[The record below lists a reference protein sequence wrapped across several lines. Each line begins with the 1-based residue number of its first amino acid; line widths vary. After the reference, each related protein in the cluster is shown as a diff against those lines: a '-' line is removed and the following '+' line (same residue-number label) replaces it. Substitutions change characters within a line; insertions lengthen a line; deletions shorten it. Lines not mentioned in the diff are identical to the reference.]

1 MLHGTKSKNKFM
13 LKILS
18 IKNFTLIDQLQI
30 QFYPGFSVI
39 TGETGAGK
47 SIVIGAIGLLL
58 GNRADARQVKNGR
71 DKCVIEAVFDLSI
84 YHSDVLKDFF
94 VNNDLDYEPAECILR
109 REVNTSGKSRA
120 FINDTPVNLATM
132 RELGEQ
138 LIDIHSQHQN
148 LLLGKEDFQ
157 LNVVD
162 IIARDRKQLADYREV
177 YSEYREAVKE
187 LDELKRQIERD
198 RENEDFLRFQQ
209 KELADA
215 GLQPDEQESLE
226 QTAETMSHAEDIKR
240 VFHEADQCL
249 DGEETGIVNE
259 TRNLSSQLR
268 GIQDVY
274 PDAAELAERLSN
286 CFIELK
292 DVSQEIASKM
302 DDIEFDPLRFNEI
315 TARLDTIYSL
325 QQKYHVQT
333 VGGLLDKLAS
343 LDSELAK
350 IDNSDERLFEL
361 GEKVTR
367 LYGQCEE
374 KATVLGELRKT
385 AAIEVERDLSKL
397 LVPLGIPN
405 VRFRVEVKH
414 CEIGMNGADK
424 VVFLFSANSST
435 EMQPVSQVASG
446 GEIARVMLSLK
457 AMISKAIGLPTIIF
471 DEIDTGVS
479 GRVAEQMA
487 HIMRDMGDAHRQ
499 VICITHLPQIAAF
512 GSNHYK
518 VAKYETDAG
527 TVSTMT
533 QLSYDQRV
541 KEIAQMLS
549 GSDVSQAAI
558 DNAKS
563 LLKIEE

>member
-1 MLHGTKSKNKFM
+1 M
-13 LKILS
+13 LKILD
-18 IKNFTLIDQLQI
+18 IKNFTLIDHLQM

-58 GNRADARQVKNGR
+58 GNRADARQVKRGR
-71 DKCVIEAVFDLSI
+71 DKCVIEATFDLSI

-94 VNNDLDYEPAECILR
+94 VDNDLDYEPGECILR
-109 REVNTSGKSRA
+109 REVNASGKSRA
-120 FINDTPVNLATM
+120 FVNDTPVNLATM

-148 LLLGKEDFQ
+148 LLLNKEDFQ
-157 LNVVD
+157 LSVVD
-162 IIARDRKQLADYREV
+162 IIARDRQQLADYQNV
-177 YSEYREAVKE
+177 FAGYRKAEKE
-187 LDELKRQIERD
+187 LADLKELIERN

-215 GLQPDEQESLE
+215 NLQAGEQETLE
-226 QTAETMSHAEDIKR
+226 QAAETMSHAEDIKR
-240 VFHEADQCL
+240 VLHEADQCL
-249 DGEETGIVNE
+249 DSEEAGVVNA
-259 TRNLSSQLR
+259 TRSLASQLG
-268 GIQDVY
+268 GIRDIY
-274 PDAAELAERLSN
+274 PEASELAERLDN

-292 DVSQEIASKM
+292 DISQEIASKM
-302 DDIEFDPLRFNEI
+302 DEVEFDPQRMSEI
-315 TARLDTIYSL
+315 TERLDVIYSL
-325 QQKYHVQT
+325 QQKYHVQDIE
-333 VGGLLDKLAS
+333 GLLQKLAA
-343 LDSELAK
+343 LDTELAD
-350 IDNSDERLFEL
+350 IDNGDERLQECERRVEEL
-361 GEKVTR
+361 RRK
-367 LYGQCEE
+367 CEE
-374 KATVLGELRKT
+374 KAAGLNALRTK
-385 AAIEVERDLSKL
+385 AAAEVERELSKL

-405 VRFRVEVKH
+405 VRFKVDVRS
-414 CEIGMNGADK
+414 CELGATGCDK

-487 HIMRDMGDAHRQ
+487 HIMRDMGDSHRQ

-518 VAKYETDAG
+518 VAKHETAEG

-533 QLSYDQRV
+533 KLNDEQRV
-541 KEIAQMLS
+541 AEIAQMLS
-549 GSDVSQAAI
+549 GSDISQAAI
-558 DNAKS
+558 DNAKT
-563 LLKIEE
+563 LLKME